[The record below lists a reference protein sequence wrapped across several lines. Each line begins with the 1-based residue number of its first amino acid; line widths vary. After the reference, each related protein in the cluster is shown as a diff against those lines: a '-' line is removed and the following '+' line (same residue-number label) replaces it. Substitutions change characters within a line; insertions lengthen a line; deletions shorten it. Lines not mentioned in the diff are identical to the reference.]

1 MRTRRLSSKN
11 SRDLEELFLGI
22 TDGKYTGGRLENYTA
37 EGTDLDELSAHIDTV
52 LREFEA
58 MISSAG
64 TAAGSGDGHL
74 TDKNI
79 FDCMLMLEDTHDR
92 LSTLL

>member
-64 TAAGSGDGHL
+64 TAGSGNGHV
-74 TDKNI
+74 TDKDI
-79 FDCMLMLEDTHDR
+79 FDCMLMLEDTYDR